1 MDDIRAAVRHFII
14 ESVLASDEAITIRD
28 DTPLNE
34 GGLLDSLASMN
45 LVTFLESTFRIEVQ
59 PEDLE
64 AGRLSSLISIEQ
76 LVKER
81 LREPA

>member
-1 MDDIRAAVRHFII
+1 MIDIRAAVRRFII
-14 ESVLASDEAITIRD
+14 QSVLASDEATTILD

-34 GGLLDSLASMN
+34 DGLLDSLATMN
-45 LVTFLESTFRIEVQ
+45 LVAFLESEFRIEVH

-76 LVKER
+76 LVRER